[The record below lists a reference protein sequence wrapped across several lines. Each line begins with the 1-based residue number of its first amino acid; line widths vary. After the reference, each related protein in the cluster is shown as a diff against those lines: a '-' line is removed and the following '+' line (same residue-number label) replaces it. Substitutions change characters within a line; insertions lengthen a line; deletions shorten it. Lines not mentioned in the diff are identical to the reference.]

1 MQKWI
6 ARDMVFA
13 YLIGFGGYFL
23 GTGIVLW
30 LVTKYKAVGQL
41 MIPSSLIFFVL
52 YIWDVKRHGMWPSGE
67 IMG

>member
-13 YLIGFGGYFL
+13 YLIGFAGYFL
-23 GTGIVLW
+23 SIGITLW
-30 LVTKYKAVGQL
+30 LVTPYKAVGQV

>member
-1 MQKWI
+1 
-6 ARDMVFA
+6 MVFA
-13 YLIGFGGYFL
+13 YLIGFGGYFV
-23 GTGIVLW
+23 GTGITLW
-30 LVTKYKAVGQL
+30 LVTPYKAVGQL

>member
-13 YLIGFGGYFL
+13 HLIGFAGYFL

-30 LVTKYKAVGQL
+30 LVTPYKAVGQL
-41 MIPSSLIFFVL
+41 MIPSSLIFFIL
-52 YIWDVKRHGMWPSGE
+52 YVWDVKKHGMWPSAE